1 MKGISMQ
8 LNFKANRGSLRW
20 IEKLESAL
28 VFALVGVILIP
39 VISGAQ
45 TPPKNKDE
53 ISLSNMETK
62 MSLIHVGSND
72 SFNPTSEGT
81 KAARLLLEAFEKK
94 DLKKAEQAISIYD
107 SIIPRENYG
116 GEYTAL
122 QWFAHYM
129 VASRGEKSTFIS
141 DPFTANFFHFFADN
155 DFAPLKE
162 YLKRKYNLKN
172 LGDKETRPGQERLA
186 LLEDTILFNNPRRD
200 QWEQTSLFLNTL
212 KLRKGA
218 VIADIGSGPGY
229 FTYRFSH
236 IVGHQGKVFAV
247 DTVRKHLEYIDH
259 FREKLGMQNIT
270 TIHTDGKTIGLAGK
284 KVDMVFLCSL
294 YHNIYGMATLEAREQ
309 FIQSIKG
316 ALKADGFLY
325 LIDNGLVEPGI
336 LPYHGP
342 YIAKELIVAQ
352 LNHYGFDLVE
362 QYQPIAQR
370 YMLVFK
376 LKKENEIA
384 STVPT
389 KAGIE
394 P

>member
-1 MKGISMQ
+1 MQ
-8 LNFKANRGSLRW
+8 LNFKANPIGLRW
-20 IEKLESAL
+20 LKKWDSAL
-28 VFALVGVILIP
+28 LVVVLVGVILIP
-39 VISGAQ
+39 VIGVAQ
-45 TPPKNKDE
+45 TPQKNEDQ
-53 ISLSNMETK
+53 IPQSNMETK

-81 KAARLLLEAFEKK
+81 KAAQLLLEGFEKK
-94 DLKKAEQAISIYD
+94 DLKKTQQAIAIYD

-122 QWFAHYM
+122 QWFAHYL
-129 VASRGEKSTFIS
+129 VASQSEKPTFIS

-162 YLKRKYNLKN
+162 YLKRKYNLKQI
-172 LGDKETRPGQERLA
+172 GDQETRPGQQRLA

-200 QWEQTSLFLNTL
+200 QWEQTSLFLKAL
-212 KLRKGA
+212 KLKKGA

-236 IVGHQGKVFAV
+236 MVGRQGRVFAI
-247 DTVRKHLEYIDH
+247 DTVQKHLEYVDH
-259 FREKLGMQNIT
+259 FREKFGMQNIT

-316 ALKADGFLY
+316 ALKADGLLY

-342 YIAKELIVAQ
+342 YIAKELIIAQ

-362 QYQPIAQR
+362 QHQPIAQR

-384 STVPT
+384 DTVPT
-389 KAGIE
+389 KATTQ

>member
-1 MKGISMQ
+1 MQ
-8 LNFKANRGSLRW
+8 LNFNANRNILWWLKKWGSV
-20 IEKLESAL
+20 L

-39 VISGAQ
+39 MISVAQ
-45 TPPKNKDE
+45 TPPKNEDE
-53 ISLSNMETK
+53 ISLSNIATK

-72 SFNPTSEGT
+72 SFNPTSKGT
-81 KAARLLLEAFEKK
+81 KAARLLLEALEKK
-94 DLKKAEQAISIYD
+94 DLKKAEEAITIYD

-122 QWFAHYM
+122 QWFAHYLI
-129 VASRGEKSTFIS
+129 ASQSDKPTFIS
-141 DPFTANFFHFFADN
+141 DPFTANFFHFFAEN
-155 DFAPLKE
+155 DFAFLKE
-162 YLKRKYNLKN
+162 YLKRKYNLKQIS
-172 LGDKETRPGQERLA
+172 DQETRPGLERLA

-200 QWEQTSLFLNTL
+200 QWEKTSLFLKAL
-212 KLRKGA
+212 KLKKGA

-229 FTYRFSH
+229 FTYRFSQ
-236 IVGHQGKVFAV
+236 IVGHQGRVFAV
-247 DTVRKHLEYIDH
+247 DTVRKHLEYVDR
-259 FREKLGMQNIT
+259 FREKFGMQNIT

-309 FIQSIKG
+309 FIQSVKG
-316 ALKADGFLY
+316 ALKADGLFY
-325 LIDNGLVEPGI
+325 LIDNGLVEPGV

-342 YIAKELIVAQ
+342 YIAKELIIAQ
-352 LNHYGFDLVE
+352 LNHYGFDLIE

-376 LKKENEIA
+376 QKKENEVA
-384 STVPT
+384 GTVPT
-389 KAGIE
+389 KAGKK

>member
-1 MKGISMQ
+1 MQ
-8 LNFKANRGSLRW
+8 LKFRANHIGLKWLRKW
-20 IEKLESAL
+20 DSAL
-28 VFALVGVILIP
+28 VFALLGVILIP
-39 VISGAQ
+39 VISIAQ
-45 TPPKNKDE
+45 SPPKNEDE
-53 ISLSNMETK
+53 SPLSNMETK

-81 KAARLLLEAFEKK
+81 KAAQLLLEGFEKK
-94 DLKKAEQAISIYD
+94 DLKKAQKAISIYD

-122 QWFAHYM
+122 QWFAHYL
-129 VASRGEKSTFIS
+129 VASQSEKPTFIS
-141 DPFTANFFHFFADN
+141 DPFTANFFHFFAEK

-162 YLKRKYNLKN
+162 YLKRKYNLKQI
-172 LGDKETRPGQERLA
+172 GDQETRPGQERLA

-200 QWEQTSLFLNTL
+200 QWEQTSLFLEAL
-212 KLRKGA
+212 KMKKGA

-236 IVGHQGKVFAV
+236 MVGQQGRVFAI
-247 DTVRKHLEYIDH
+247 DTVQKHLEYVDH
-259 FREKLGMQNIT
+259 FREKFGMQNIT

-316 ALKADGFLY
+316 ALKADGLLY

-342 YIAKELIVAQ
+342 YIAKELIIAQ
-352 LNHYGFDLVE
+352 LNQYGFDLVE
-362 QYQPIAQR
+362 QHQPIAQR

-376 LKKENEIA
+376 LKKENEVA

-389 KAGIE
+389 KAATQ